1 MSAFTPRTL
10 TPSQFRDY
18 LNDQDEGLEWYIRGA
33 EHDAPI
39 LRTDLQQL
47 ETEFGIIPWASDKK
61 ITTVAK
67 LPATV
72 VEAYPQST
80 RPATECF
87 MGSYSDPTH
96 FGEAFFIKSG
106 DRDKTPD
113 RVAKFMDF
121 FKYADEVLR
130 SEGVVTIERIFEGV
144 PRTYLFWTHL
154 TEDET
159 LKNWS
164 K

>member
-18 LNDQDEGLEWYIRGA
+18 LNDQDEGLEWYIRGE
-33 EHDAPI
+33 EHDALI
-39 LRTDLQQL
+39 LHTGLHQL

-67 LPATV
+67 LPAAV
-72 VEAYPQST
+72 VAAYPQST

-87 MGSYSDPTH
+87 MGSYSDLTH

-113 RVAKFMDF
+113 RVAKTMDF
-121 FKYADEVLR
+121 FKYTSKVLD
-130 SEGVVTIERIFEGV
+130 SEGVVVIDHIFEGA